1 MADEGLLLGA
11 RASSCPPPP
20 VTAPPP
26 FGDMPSILDSLTVS
40 LGSLK
45 AALGTVFPSSF
56 PLPSGAFFEK
66 EDDDWSRE
74 DLPLSR
80 SLSLDVALL
89 SESFRVRSRCS
100 LVALWALRALLL
112 PLPPSLLDSYNK
124 NFEMTNHSVHTQK
137 QPHIHPE

>member
-1 MADEGLLLGA
+1 M
-11 RASSCPPPP
+11 
-20 VTAPPP
+20 
-26 FGDMPSILDSLTVS
+26 S

-56 PLPSGAFFEK
+56 PLPSGGFFEK

-89 SESFRVRSRCS
+89 SASFRVCSRCS

-124 NFEMTNHSVHTQK
+124 SFKTTDL
-137 QPHIHPE
+137 